1 MAELNQLPGE
11 LNISIVAGDDFSF
24 RVTFPFDLTDYILIG
39 QVGDVSMSI
48 GELDLEQGRIIL
60 SLTKEQTKELE
71 DSSWSL
77 RVINQSTDAERTML
91 AGSFTVK
98 KI

>member
-24 RVTFPFDLTDYILIG
+24 RLTFPFDLNDYNIEG
-39 QVGDVSMSI
+39 QVGDVPMSI

-60 SLTKEQTKELE
+60 SLTKEQTKDLE
-71 DSSWSL
+71 DTTWFL
-77 RVINQSTDAERTML
+77 KVVNKNTDAERTMI